1 MSKKA
6 LKPIKTHISKHV
18 SFCKILAS
26 SRIEMVF
33 FKKLISGIFDKTNQ
47 QSEEE
52 AEMELSGKIREEKK
66 KLLVFGV
73 WENQVGL
80 REAGDNYDVT

>member
-1 MSKKA
+1 MYLSAKYLLVPV
-6 LKPIKTHISKHV
+6 LKWY
-18 SFCKILAS
+18 
-26 SRIEMVF
+26 F
-33 FKKLISGIFDKTNQ
+33 FKKIISGIFDKTNQ

-52 AEMELSGKIREEKK
+52 AEMELSGKIRKEKK

>member
-1 MSKKA
+1 MYLSAKY
-6 LKPIKTHISKHV
+6 LLVPV
-18 SFCKILAS
+18 LEWC
-26 SRIEMVF
+26 F
-33 FKKLISGIFDKTNQ
+33 FKKESLVFFDKTNQ

-73 WENQVGL
+73 WENQVG
-80 REAGDNYDVT
+80 

>member
-1 MSKKA
+1 M
-6 LKPIKTHISKHV
+6 
-18 SFCKILAS
+18 F
-26 SRIEMVF
+26 
-33 FKKLISGIFDKTNQ
+33 FDKTNQ